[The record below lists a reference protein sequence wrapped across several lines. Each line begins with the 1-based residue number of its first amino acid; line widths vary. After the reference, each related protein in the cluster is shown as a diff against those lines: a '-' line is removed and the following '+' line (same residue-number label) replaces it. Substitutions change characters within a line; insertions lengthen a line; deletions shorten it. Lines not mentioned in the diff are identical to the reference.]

1 MDKNT
6 LYQIYLSELLE
17 WNQKF
22 NLTSITDP
30 AAIQIKHFED
40 SLTILKVVDLKDQRV
55 VDVGSGAGFPG
66 IPLKIERPEIKL
78 TLVEATC
85 KKINFLKALVK
96 KLGLTDIE
104 IIWDR
109 AEKINQD
116 PKYKGKFDL
125 ALARAVAKLDKLVG
139 YCLPFLKPG
148 GIFIAQKG
156 PGVDAEIADAQKNLG
171 IKIKEIKK
179 LTLSNGDQR
188 SLVLIKK

>member
-1 MDKNT
+1 VDKNT